1 MFNRQRIAVALNS
14 IVAGVCAL
22 LGLVYLAAKEITFY
36 HKAVIG
42 VEWATLPAGVQTLL
56 IVLMKGTG
64 DAVLVT
70 GVSIAILT
78 WIPLRQG
85 HNWSRWAILTVG
97 LTCLLPM
104 LAGALYL
111 AITTGAPSP
120 WWLNAVLVASL
131 LASFILSRGAMTARR

>member
-1 MFNRQRIAVALNS
+1 MFNRQRIAVALNL

-22 LGLVYLAAKEITFY
+22 LGLAYFAAKEITFY

-42 VEWATLPAGVQTLL
+42 VEWAALPAGVQTLL

-85 HNWSRWAILTVG
+85 HNWSRWAILTIG
-97 LTCLLPM
+97 MTCLLPM

-120 WWLNAVLVASL
+120 WWLNALLIASL
-131 LASFILSRGAMTARR
+131 LASVVLSRPPVTAGR